1 MKNTLY
7 LFVFFL
13 ILFSGCKSSQEISE
27 QKDQQSGRDLLDI
40 VVDNNE
46 IISFQ
51 LINNSSRTI
60 KIQMPE
66 KLYIEKFNNGNWNKL
81 RILPCPCDAPCA
93 RMEEQIEIP
102 ATEKHV
108 LSWDKNESWCG
119 SRNEKGIR
127 ETLIKKVESGRYRIR
142 INFKNEGGKTSV
154 LYKEFQI

>member
-7 LFVFFL
+7 LFLFFL
-13 ILFSGCKSSQEISE
+13 ILFSGCKSSQKISE

-46 IISFQ
+46 IINFQ
-51 LINNSSRTI
+51 LINSSSRPI

-66 KLYIEKFNNGNWNKL
+66 KLYIEKFNNGNWIKQ

-93 RMEEQIEIP
+93 KMQEQIEIQ
-102 ATEKHV
+102 AGEKYV
-108 LSWDKNESWCG
+108 LIWDKNESWCG
-119 SRNEKGIR
+119 NRNEKGIR
-127 ETLIKKVESGRYRIR
+127 ETLIKKVGSGKYRIR
-142 INFKNEGGKTSV
+142 IILKNEEGKNSV